1 LKTVETVSF
10 LLIKDSKIL
19 VERRR
24 KYRINDPGAIVVP
37 GGHVDPGETHIEA
50 VKRELL
56 EEVGVDCDSFRFFDR
71 MLCESDTE
79 YQMNS
84 WYICESWKGKPVV
97 TEAEEI
103 FYLGGDELDKLSL
116 VYDRKVISR
125 LFREEIVPK
134 SNYL

>member
-1 LKTVETVSF
+1 MKTVETVSF
-10 LLIKDSKIL
+10 ILIKDSKIL

-24 KYRINDPGAIVVP
+24 KNRVNDPGAIVVP
-37 GGHVDPGETHIEA
+37 GGHVDSGETHLEA

-56 EEVGVDCDSFRFFDR
+56 EEVGVECDSFRFFDR

-84 WYICESWKGKPVV
+84 WFICEDWSGKPVAS
-97 TEAEEI
+97 EADEI

-116 VYDRKVISR
+116 PNDRKVITR
-125 LFREEIVPK
+125 LFSEEIQE
-134 SNYL
+134 